1 MPDTY
6 LFCPVEQEYLSEI
19 PNPDAPCEY
28 CGGGCSE
35 CPHVIEVDEDGH
47 EIPG

>member
-1 MPDTY
+1 MAQTY

-19 PNPDAPCEY
+19 KNPDQPCEY
-28 CGGGCSE
+28 CGGGCAE

-47 EIPG
+47 EIFG